1 MTEPAWSIKELING
15 IPRLHVALYFF
26 LLCLPG
32 FVAIYNVFLKLMNIF
47 VFIVVN
53 ALTAVGALMTLI
65 DFTLSNARRFYSLIG
80 NPFRGESKGLTL
92 AFSFSDS
99 VPTEITVLLLS
110 RKVFCERKFLLTRF
124 TWVKLFYCGNKSG
137 NDPERVVSL
146 HLAPSGTQS
155 VKPKM
160 GALNFSW

>member
-1 MTEPAWSIKELING
+1 
-15 IPRLHVALYFF
+15 
-26 LLCLPG
+26 
-32 FVAIYNVFLKLMNIF
+32 MNIF

-99 VPTEITVLLLS
+99 ILTEITESAFTVTESILRKKVFATSLYLSEVVLL
-110 RKVFCERKFLLTRF
+110 REQI
-124 TWVKLFYCGNKSG
+124 G
-137 NDPERVVSL
+137 
-146 HLAPSGTQS
+146 H
-155 VKPKM
+155 
-160 GALNFSW
+160 

>member
-1 MTEPAWSIKELING
+1 
-15 IPRLHVALYFF
+15 
-26 LLCLPG
+26 
-32 FVAIYNVFLKLMNIF
+32 MNIF

-65 DFTLSNARRFYSLIG
+65 DFTLSNARQFYSLMG

-99 VPTEITVLLLS
+99 IPTEITENVFTVTES
-110 RKVFCERKFLLTRF
+110 IVRKKFLLPRF

-137 NDPERVVSL
+137 NDPERAVSL

-160 GALNFSW
+160 GPSIFFGRTWGP